1 MALLDICLSEGDS
14 QISQEENRG
23 NVGVLTD
30 VCVANTT
37 SVSEEVPSTGTSDYE
52 VGFSYAT

>member
-14 QISQEENRG
+14 QISQEESRG

-30 VCVANTT
+30 ECANSQI
-37 SVSEEVPSTGTSDYE
+37 SVEIPSTGTSDYE
-52 VGFSYAT
+52 VGFGYAS